1 MQSALLLGGRQAS
14 RATANIGQRRTAA
27 RAGLRAGMLVRSDT
41 RAGIH
46 LALPDALVLADA
58 LAGAAHG
65 RPRGVDG
72 RTVLAGRGN
81 ARGLEL
87 RLGLHDGLREV
98 TMPGS

>member
-1 MQSALLLGGRQAS
+1 
-14 RATANIGQRRTAA
+14 
-27 RAGLRAGMLVRSDT
+27 MLVRSDT
-41 RAGIH
+41 RASIH

-58 LAGAAHG
+58 LAGAAHS

-81 ARGLEL
+81 ARGLGL
-87 RLGLHDGLREV
+87 RLGLHDGLRGM